1 MCARLARAGLPRA
14 PHEGPVDY
22 AARAATR
29 WPEFSGTFGIIGDS
43 YAALRYG
50 PAAAHADT
58 TLERASA
65 LWRLKRALDLLP
77 SPAELRGA
85 PVPA

>member
-14 PHEGPVDY
+14 AYEGPGRLCR
-22 AARAATR
+22 RAASR
-29 WPEFSGTFGIIGDS
+29 WPEFTSAFAIIGDS

-50 PAAAHADT
+50 PVAAHADT

-77 SPAELRGA
+77 SPAELRATPA
-85 PVPA
+85 PA

>member
-1 MCARLARAGLPRA
+1 MPARAARAGPSSPSA
-14 PHEGPVDY
+14 
-22 AARAATR
+22 
-29 WPEFSGTFGIIGDS
+29 FGIIGDS

-50 PAAAHADT
+50 PVAAHADT

-77 SPAELRGA
+77 SPAELRG
-85 PVPA
+85 VPMGSPT